1 MPNQTLISKKL
12 CPVCKFYHV
21 AVNYHRHGK
30 VYYRAMCTS
39 CIHKGKKIKPEAPN
53 WYKSGYRKTEKCDKC
68 GFKFKF
74 SGQANVYYTDGNE
87 NNANWSN
94 LKTICLNCQ
103 VEIKNI
109 TTSWIPGKIIPDF

>member
-1 MPNQTLISKKL
+1 MPNQKLISKKL

-53 WYKSGYRKTEKCDKC
+53 WYKSGYRKKEKCDRC

-74 SGQANVYYTDGNE
+74 LGQANVYYTDGNK
-87 NNANWSN
+87 NNINWSN

-103 VEIKNI
+103 VEVENI